1 MELRLRTP
9 DTSGDRRLYYV
20 SGQAVELWEDPDK
33 PFGWGSEEMSAYAA
47 DGNWDLLF
55 NALVLSSLLDQDA
68 ETGEPALV

>member
-9 DTSGDRRLYYV
+9 HASEDRRLYYV

-33 PFGWGSEEMSAYAA
+33 PFGWGAEEMSAYAA

-68 ETGEPALV
+68 ETGEPELV